1 MGMFEETGKAMRIFS
16 GNANPDL
23 AREIAAYLGTTVG
36 DAVIN
41 RFNNGEVQVMIN
53 ESVRGKD
60 IFVIQPTCGPNVNDN
75 IMELLIMC
83 DAFRRASAKHITA
96 VVPFYG
102 YARQDRKARGRE
114 PITAKLMADLMTC
127 SGITRLVTIDLHAAQ
142 IQGFFNIPV
151 DHMPGGPI
159 LADYMKEKGLSETEM
174 VVVSPDL
181 GGVSRARAIATRLNC
196 SIAII
201 DKRRPEPGVAEVM
214 NLIGSVDGKIAIM
227 VDDIVDTAGSLTEGA
242 KALKKFGA
250 KEIYACCTHAVLTDP
265 ALSRIAQSDIKE
277 LIVTNTIPLPP
288 NKKHPKIKVLSVA
301 PILAETI
308 IRIYNE
314 LSVSQLFED

>member
-1 MGMFEETGKAMRIFS
+1 MFEETGKAMRIFS

-127 SGITRLVTIDLHAAQ
+127 SGITRLVTIDLHE
-142 IQGFFNIPV
+142 I
-151 DHMPGGPI
+151 
-159 LADYMKEKGLSETEM
+159 S
-174 VVVSPDL
+174 
-181 GGVSRARAIATRLNC
+181 
-196 SIAII
+196 
-201 DKRRPEPGVAEVM
+201 
-214 NLIGSVDGKIAIM
+214 
-227 VDDIVDTAGSLTEGA
+227 SL
-242 KALKKFGA
+242 
-250 KEIYACCTHAVLTDP
+250 CT
-265 ALSRIAQSDIKE
+265 
-277 LIVTNTIPLPP
+277 
-288 NKKHPKIKVLSVA
+288 
-301 PILAETI
+301 
-308 IRIYNE
+308 
-314 LSVSQLFED
+314 